1 MNKKDYYEVLGV
13 SKNATD
19 DEIKSAFRKLAKKYH
34 PDVCKEPDAEAKFKE
49 VQEAYAVLSDKD
61 KRSKYDQFGH
71 SAFTNASGGFS
82 GFEGFD
88 FGGMND
94 IFDDILSGFGF
105 SSSRRSNTSSA
116 RDGNDILYRMS
127 IDFMEA
133 VNGTT
138 RDINLDVTEECSECN
153 GKGGFDFHTC
163 DKCHGSGTIAT
174 EQRTLFGSF
183 LTKITCPECK
193 GKGKTYERKC
203 STCKGI
209 GTVKKNKT
217 ITVTIPAGVDDGNR
231 LRLAGKG
238 EAGINGGRQGDLY
251 IEFTVK
257 KHEFFQRKDDDIYVT
272 IPLTI
277 KEAVL
282 GCKKEVPT
290 AYGLVNLTIPDGSQ
304 NGDKLRLKGKGMQNV
319 SNKRYGD
326 MYVILNV
333 IIPEKLS
340 RDLRDG
346 CDRLRLWG
354 LCLGSGLSLGLRF
367 GRGRSCWG
375 RGLCP
380 GRCCGDRGWGLGLR
394 CSRCRRGSGDRDRKA
409 LGGRLFQPLQAGGEG
424 GQVTTEALVAQLHQA
439 KLCLRAETA
448 AAAEGGLGLPQHIKQ
463 IYKPM
468 AAG

>member
-1 MNKKDYYEVLGV
+1 MNKKDYYEILGV

-49 VQEAYAVLSDKD
+49 VQEAYAILSDKE

-105 SSSRRSNTSSA
+105 SSSRRSSSTSRT

-138 RDINLDVTEECSECN
+138 RDIHLDVTEECSECN

-203 STCKGI
+203 STCKGT
-209 GTVKKNKT
+209 GTIKKNKT

-251 IEFTVK
+251 I
-257 KHEFFQRKDDDIYVT
+257 
-272 IPLTI
+272 
-277 KEAVL
+277 
-282 GCKKEVPT
+282 
-290 AYGLVNLTIPDGSQ
+290 
-304 NGDKLRLKGKGMQNV
+304 
-319 SNKRYGD
+319 
-326 MYVILNV
+326 
-333 IIPEKLS
+333 
-340 RDLRDG
+340 
-346 CDRLRLWG
+346 
-354 LCLGSGLSLGLRF
+354 
-367 GRGRSCWG
+367 
-375 RGLCP
+375 
-380 GRCCGDRGWGLGLR
+380 
-394 CSRCRRGSGDRDRKA
+394 
-409 LGGRLFQPLQAGGEG
+409 
-424 GQVTTEALVAQLHQA
+424 
-439 KLCLRAETA
+439 
-448 AAAEGGLGLPQHIKQ
+448 
-463 IYKPM
+463 
-468 AAG
+468 

>member
-1 MNKKDYYEVLGV
+1 MNKKDYYEILGV

-49 VQEAYAVLSDKD
+49 VQEAYAILSDKE

-105 SSSRRSNTSSA
+105 SSSRRSSSTSRT

-138 RDINLDVTEECSECN
+138 RDIHLDVTEECSECN

-203 STCKGI
+203 STCKGT
-209 GTVKKNKT
+209 GTIKKNKT

-257 KHEFFQRKDDDIYVT
+257 KHEFYQRKDDDIYVT

-290 AYGLVNLTIPDGSQ
+290 VYGLVNLTIPDGSQ
-304 NGDKLRLKGKGMQNV
+304 NGDKLRLKGKGIQNV

-333 IIPEKLS
+333 IIPEKIS
-340 RDLRDG
+340 REQKRIFE
-346 CDRLRLWG
+346 
-354 LCLGSGLSLGLRF
+354 SLDNNELEKHDAFKKYRNY
-367 GRGRSCWG
+367 
-375 RGLCP
+375 L
-380 GRCCGDRGWGLGLR
+380 
-394 CSRCRRGSGDRDRKA
+394 K
-409 LGGRLFQPLQAGGEG
+409 
-424 GQVTTEALVAQLHQA
+424 
-439 KLCLRAETA
+439 
-448 AAAEGGLGLPQHIKQ
+448 
-463 IYKPM
+463 
-468 AAG
+468 